1 MNTTFQPK
9 TKRIFWTP
17 EHDDILKERFQTD
30 YLHNIATHL
39 GFSLSSVAKH
49 ARELGLRKDNPT
61 GRNRDARAFVEMEYT
76 NLSYQEMAERTGLHR
91 FTIVKIA
98 RELGL
103 SRTPEQLRTIRSR
116 RRKELIQK
124 ERRRIIFGLDQR
136 TNIKVVSNNQKIR
149 LRGSLKRIGYILG
162 TDGHTFAIADSV
174 HGGNGGLFSIS
185 GRVGKWTDHQ
195 LNHPYNQT
203 IDYENHRNYQ
213 ESPARKDRHVK
224 EGQHMGRPAVCPRYR
239 RRRRTPP

>member
-162 TDGHTFAIADSV
+162 TDGHTFFYYPGLTRHPVKEA
-174 HGGNGGLFSIS
+174 NGKELGFTFLPLPTACTEETEDYSAS
-185 GRVGKWTDHQ
+185 PAASANG
-195 LNHPYNQT
+195 QT
-203 IDYENHRNYQ
+203 IN
-213 ESPARKDRHVK
+213 
-224 EGQHMGRPAVCPRYR
+224 
-239 RRRRTPP
+239 

>member
-9 TKRIFWTP
+9 PKRFVWTP
-17 EHDDILKERFQTD
+17 EHDDILKERFQSE
-30 YLHNIATHL
+30 YLHKIAAHL

-76 NLSYQEMAERTGLHR
+76 NLSYQEMAERTGMHKESIR
-91 FTIVKIA
+91 MIA

-149 LRGSLKRIGYILG
+149 LRGSLKRLGYIPA
-162 TDGHTFAIADSV
+162 TDGHTFFYYPGLRRHPVKEA
-174 HGGNGGLFSIS
+174 NGKTLGFTFLPLPT
-185 GRVGKWTDHQ
+185 VCAEET
-195 LNHPYNQT
+195 
-203 IDYENHRNYQ
+203 ENYSA
-213 ESPARKDRHVK
+213 SPAVSAN
-224 EGQHMGRPAVCPRYR
+224 EQ
-239 RRRRTPP
+239 TFN